1 MESKGCEVIT
11 ESIAIKGLS
20 VFSLALT
27 PIEQIEA
34 AAATETRLMA
44 MLTVFGVFTLII
56 STILLFG
63 VRAGYRHIAQL
74 TATNE
79 KLRQEISEL
88 RLTSI

>member
-1 MESKGCEVIT
+1 MIT
-11 ESIAIKGLS
+11 ESIAIKGLC

-27 PIEQIEA
+27 PIEHLEA
-34 AAATETRLMA
+34 AAAAEMRLMA
-44 MLTVFGVFTLII
+44 ILTVFAVFTLII

-63 VRAGYRHIAQL
+63 VRAKYRHIAQL

-88 RLTSI
+88 RPKGI